1 MSDQITLNASMRET
15 RGKAEAR
22 RMRRLDNA
30 IPAILYGGKKEPLSI
45 QLSHD
50 DICHAQAHEHF
61 YTQVL
66 ELNIEGKKES
76 VIFKAMQR
84 HAFKP
89 KIEHLD
95 FMRVNKNEAL
105 TMKTPIH
112 IEGNDVSPGMKAS
125 GILSHLITE
134 LEITCLPA
142 DLPEYLVI
150 DISTLG
156 LEQSLHISDVKLPP
170 NVSLTHPVEDEEHNH
185 AVVSISTPK
194 TAEAEEAEE
203 AAAAEAAEKAQAN
216 ADDANDAE

>member
-1 MSDQITLNASMRET
+1 MSDQIILNASVRET

-30 IPAILYGGKKEPLSI
+30 VPAILYGGKKEPLSI
-45 QLSHD
+45 QFVHD
-50 DICHAQAHEHF
+50 DIFHAQVHEHF

-95 FMRVNKNEAL
+95 FLRINKNEAL

-112 IEGNDVSPGMKAS
+112 IEGNDVSPGIKAS

-150 DISTLG
+150 DISALD
-156 LEQSLHISDVKLPP
+156 LEQSLHISDIKLPAK
-170 NVSLTHPVEDEEHNH
+170 VSLTHPFEDEEHDH

-194 TAEAEEAEE
+194 TEEAEEAEE
-203 AAAAEAAEKAQAN
+203 AASTAAAEAAEEAKAKA
-216 ADDANDAE
+216 DAE